1 MQQIQEVT
9 GTEKMQPLKLLAE
22 PFRKVLLILLAGR
35 WRIRFSGVQKIL
47 SSTIWSWRF
56 SMRMV
61 PFKK

>member
-22 PFRKVLLILLAGR
+22 SFRKVLLILLAGR

-61 PFKK
+61 PFRK